1 MNEKQ
6 KKKKATPA
14 TSGAK
19 AMPSGGTLVVDDLDS
34 MVLAVGDID
43 EDIGGHISGTCLTD
57 IDEDVE
63 GQAYHP
69 GDQAAGEATAVSG
82 EAAADDARCRV
93 RLEDDVQ
100 AKQQL
105 MMPYNEEED
114 ESSDEDTSFWTLED
128 FEKESYDL
136 RKRKAELD
144 TVKAKREEKRVET
157 FIQLCKVRRQK
168 QEHDELKEQQRQ
180 QDAGTQDAGTHR
192 SKEEFEKAEKQQWNG
207 LYIERMRRR
216 NKVLKMDI
224 KQEELLQKEEQEEA
238 ELAEAD
244 TEVELAELKL
254 AMTDDL
260 D

>member
-1 MNEKQ
+1 MLDSTGEEDGWVNEKQ

-34 MVLAVGDID
+34 MVLTVG
-43 EDIGGHISGTCLTD
+43 D

-69 GDQAAGEATAVSG
+69 ADQAAEEATVVSG

-93 RLEDDVQ
+93 T
-100 AKQQL
+100 
-105 MMPYNEEED
+105 YED

-144 TVKAKREEKRVET
+144 TVKAKREEKRVEA
-157 FIQLCKVRRQK
+157 FIQLSKVRRQK

-192 SKEEFEKAEKQQWNG
+192 SKEEFEKAEKQQWDG
-207 LYIERMRRR
+207 IYIERMRRR

-254 AMTDDL
+254 AMTNDL

>member
-34 MVLAVGDID
+34 MALTVGDID
-43 EDIGGHISGTCLTD
+43 EDIGGHTSGTRLTD

-69 GDQAAGEATAVSG
+69 ADQAAEEATVVSG
-82 EAAADDARCRV
+82 EAADDDARCRV
-93 RLEDDVQ
+93 T
-100 AKQQL
+100 
-105 MMPYNEEED
+105 YED

-144 TVKAKREEKRVET
+144 TVKAKREEKRVEA
-157 FIQLCKVRRQK
+157 FIQLSKVRRQK